1 MGFLKKLLGI
11 GVTAGATVAAV
22 RIADKYK
29 ENNPDGVK
37 DANGDGKVDA
47 LDVLSEVTKAA
58 TEVYNDAAACFKEKA
73 PVYAQQVKDAVD
85 ETFGGG
91 DDAAAGFEE
100 TAPQDAQQEDDDAN
114 ETSAATID

>member
-47 LDVLSEVTKAA
+47 LDVLSEVKKAA
-58 TEVYNDAAACFKEKA
+58 TEVYNDAAAGFKEKA

-91 DDAAAGFEE
+91 DDAAAGFAGEASE
-100 TAPQDAQQEDDDAN
+100 TAQPAEGDGN
-114 ETSAATID
+114 ETPGGSD